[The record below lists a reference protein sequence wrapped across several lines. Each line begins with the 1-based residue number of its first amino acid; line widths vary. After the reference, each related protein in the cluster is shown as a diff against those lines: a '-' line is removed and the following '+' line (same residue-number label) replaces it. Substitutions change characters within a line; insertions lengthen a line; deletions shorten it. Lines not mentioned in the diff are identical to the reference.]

1 MKWRM
6 SALPTCFPRL
16 WAVFEGTF
24 LFLLVKN
31 GTPRLSQPTK
41 IGRDRMERVLKGMT
55 AIVTGGA
62 GGIGT
67 ATSRVLADRGAR
79 VVVADI
85 DGDRARATADAINAD
100 GGTALGIHVDIGDEA
115 SVKEMFGATLAA
127 FGRLD
132 ILDNNAALLT
142 SDYAQR
148 DLDIARMETEVW
160 DRTFQ
165 VNTRGTMI
173 CCREALQIME
183 DQGSGVIINTAS
195 NLALQ
200 GNLIQAAYSASKA
213 AVIQLTRSIATSH
226 GKRGIRCN
234 AVLPGLTAS
243 KAALDNLPSR
253 LREIVEEETLT
264 PYLGDPMDI
273 AYTVAFLVSREARY
287 ITGQTIVADGGTS
300 VHIPGYARFNEL
312 FSGAE

>member
-1 MKWRM
+1 MT
-6 SALPTCFPRL
+6 SSL
-16 WAVFEGTF
+16 EGK
-24 LFLLVKN
+24 V
-31 GTPRLSQPTK
+31 
-41 IGRDRMERVLKGMT
+41 

-62 GGIGT
+62 GGIGG
-67 ATSRVLADRGAR
+67 ATCQVLAGRGAK

-85 DGDRARATADAINAD
+85 DEARAAAVAAEIVAA
-100 GGTALGIHVDIGDEA
+100 GGTAVAMALDLA
-115 SVKEMFGATLAA
+115 SEESIAGMVARTVEL

-142 SDYAQR
+142 PDFARR
-148 DLDIARMETEVW
+148 DGDIAGMETEVW
-160 DRTFQ
+160 DKTFH

-173 CCREALQIME
+173 ACREALKVME
-183 DQGSGVIINTAS
+183 RQRSGVIVNTAS

-200 GNLIQAAYSASKA
+200 GNVIQAAYSASKA
-213 AVIQLTRSIATSH
+213 ALIQMTRSIATSH

-243 KAALDNLPSR
+243 KAALENLPAR

-264 PYLGDPMDI
+264 PFLGEPMDI
-273 AYTVAFLVSREARY
+273 AHTVAFLVSDEARY

-300 VHIPGYARFNEL
+300 AHIPGYARLREL
-312 FSGAE
+312 FAAEG